1 MGLGKEIAR
10 IRKLRGLTQKALAE
24 RVSIKPNFLSEIDSG
39 DKMASF
45 DTIVRLATSLECSL
59 DELAGKE
66 LDAAAALTENERAAQ
81 LCREDAMIRKSVI
94 MMGTLSEDEKY
105 KIFTYIQ
112 DQMALSKM
120 RNAREAEE

>member
-1 MGLGKEIAR
+1 MGFGKEIAR

-24 RVSIKPNFLSEIDSG
+24 RVSIKPNFLSEIESG

-45 DTIVRLATSLECSL
+45 ETIVRLATSLECSL

-66 LDAAAALTENERAAQ
+66 LTEASELAAGERAVR
-81 LCREDAMIRKSVI
+81 LCREDALIRKSVI
-94 MMGTLSEDEKY
+94 MMGSLSEDEKY

-120 RNAREAEE
+120 RGLQEAEE

>member
-24 RVSIKPNFLSEIDSG
+24 RVSIKPNFLSEIESG

-81 LCREDAMIRKSVI
+81 LCQEDAMIRKSVI